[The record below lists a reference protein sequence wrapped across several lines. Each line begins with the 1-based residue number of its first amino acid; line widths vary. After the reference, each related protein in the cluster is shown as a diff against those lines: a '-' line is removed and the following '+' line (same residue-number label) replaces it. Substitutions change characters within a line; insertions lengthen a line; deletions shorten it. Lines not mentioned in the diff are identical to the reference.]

1 MRDCY
6 IELADHPF
14 PVFPRSRHH
23 PLKGKLRDF
32 WEYGVG
38 GGERVR
44 YKRGKDGNPL
54 VMYAGPAPSDTH

>member
-32 WEYGVG
+32 WEYEVG

-44 YKRGKDGNPL
+44 YKRWNDGNPL
-54 VMYAGPAPSDTH
+54 VVYAGPAPSDTH